1 VSEVDAASCAAC
13 LTCVRLC
20 PYDVPV
26 VTEEGVAFIEPAS
39 CQGCGVCAAACPRKA
54 IVTRHYRDDQ
64 VAAKMD
70 VLFDDALPEP
80 CAQAALKVGEH
91 R

>member
-1 VSEVDAASCAAC
+1 VISEVNSTRCAAC

-20 PYDVPV
+20 PYDVPAIN
-26 VTEEGVAFIEPAS
+26 EEGVAYIEPAS

-64 VAAKMD
+64 IAAKVD
-70 VLFDDALPEP
+70 VLLADADE
-80 CAQAALKVGEH
+80 AALGAGQPAVESP
-91 R
+91 